1 MVVDEEDPSVPTNLV
16 DPSVPTDSGEE
27 AELDELIE
35 DIIELEEEEEDPEL
49 DLVVELTEEE
59 VDDTANDEELDLPV
73 IDTFEDMQEL
83 LDQLLVLTND
93 DSVAAMGTIL

>member
-1 MVVDEEDPSVPTNLV
+1 MK
-16 DPSVPTDSGEE
+16 
-27 AELDELIE
+27 LDELIE
-35 DIIELEEEEEDPEL
+35 DIIELEEEEDPEL

-83 LDQLLVLTND
+83 LDQLLVLNND